1 MKKKWTILLVLSGLA
16 FAACVVILPRPLVAV
31 AGGEADAG
39 TTVMFVL
46 GLVLLADSLGLLA
59 VGLRLRSRDL
69 STPRSYD
76 NRDATGLDSDRKPN
90 PHDVPTALNQSQ
102 MGHHGGQ

>member
-16 FAACVVILPRPLVAV
+16 FAACVLVLPRPLAAV

-39 TTVMFVL
+39 TTVLFVI

-69 STPRSYD
+69 NTPRSYG
-76 NRDATGLDSDRKPN
+76 NRELLAADDDRKPN
-90 PHDVPTALNQSQ
+90 PYEPPTALNQTQ
-102 MGHHGGQ
+102 MGNHTGQ

>member
-90 PHDVPTALNQSQ
+90 PYDVPTALNQSQ

>member
-16 FAACVVILPRPLVAV
+16 FAACVLVLPRPLAAV
-31 AGGEADAG
+31 AGGKADAG

-69 STPRSYD
+69 NTPRTYD
-76 NRDATGLDSDRKPN
+76 GRDGLASDADRQPN
-90 PHDVPTALNQSQ
+90 PYDMPSALNQAQ
-102 MGHHGGQ
+102 MGHHGPQ